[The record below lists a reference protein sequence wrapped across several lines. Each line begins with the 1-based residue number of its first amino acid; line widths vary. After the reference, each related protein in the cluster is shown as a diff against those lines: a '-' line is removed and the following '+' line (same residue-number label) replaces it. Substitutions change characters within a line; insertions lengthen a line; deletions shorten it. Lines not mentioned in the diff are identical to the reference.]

1 MSIALNDP
9 DYWRQRAEAS
19 RALAKQISDRTAKQA
34 MFWIAD
40 DCDKLAARASL
51 RLNDDEVINGAEPK
65 GNCRDPA
72 SGAMEKLA

>member
-9 DYWRQRAEAS
+9 DYWRQRAEES

-51 RLNDDEVINGAEPK
+51 RLNDETK
-65 GNCRDPA
+65 
-72 SGAMEKLA
+72 